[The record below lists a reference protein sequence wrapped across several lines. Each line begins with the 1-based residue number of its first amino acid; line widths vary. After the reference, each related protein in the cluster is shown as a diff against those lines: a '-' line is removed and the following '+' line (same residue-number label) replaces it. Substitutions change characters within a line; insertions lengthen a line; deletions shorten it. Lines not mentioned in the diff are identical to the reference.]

1 MPKTPAITHYGLIE
15 YDLKCN
21 LIKFCKYIN
30 KLEDVISIRLS
41 YKILKRALAYIFIT
55 LTTKTYFTG
64 LTRNHASHF
73 VCF

>member
-1 MPKTPAITHYGLIE
+1 MPKTPAIENYGLIE

-41 YKILKRALAYIFIT
+41 LRSYKILKRALAYIFIT
-55 LTTKTYFTG
+55 LTTKSTLQVYV
-64 LTRNHASHF
+64 HCVAY
-73 VCF
+73 